1 MKSIQIL
8 STIFMMAI
16 ILIDSIQSTQNDW
29 EPILRPNLRLTE
41 LARLYGMHT
50 KVVNGCIHN
59 NEESESY
66 YVDFCH
72 ELEYYLNSGNKYSD
86 FMNYCMEECLQ
97 LHSSQRPN

>member
-8 STIFMMAI
+8 STILMMAI

-29 EPILRPNLRLTE
+29 EPILRPNLSLTRIGKIIWN
-41 LARLYGMHT
+41 AY
-50 KVVNGCIHN
+50 
-59 NEESESY
+59 EEY
-66 YVDFCH
+66 D
-72 ELEYYLNSGNKYSD
+72 LNSGNKYSD